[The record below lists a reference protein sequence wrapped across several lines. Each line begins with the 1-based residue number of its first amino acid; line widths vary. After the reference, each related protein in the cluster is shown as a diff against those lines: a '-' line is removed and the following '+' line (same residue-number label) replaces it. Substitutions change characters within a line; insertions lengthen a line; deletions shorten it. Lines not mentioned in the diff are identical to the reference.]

1 VWSGFQIREGKQQMR
16 QANVNGK
23 CAIFQVSNNKG
34 VSVFAFLT
42 SAAGILTYRLIWSK
56 KPVDFYILCVTN
68 YVKIFGFLLQKVVLC
83 III

>member
-1 VWSGFQIREGKQQMR
+1 MR

-23 CAIFQVSNNKG
+23 CAIFQVSDNKG
-34 VSVFAFLT
+34 VSVFIFLT
-42 SAAGILTYRLIWSK
+42 SAGILTYRLIWLKNS
-56 KPVDFYILCVTN
+56 VDFYIICVTN